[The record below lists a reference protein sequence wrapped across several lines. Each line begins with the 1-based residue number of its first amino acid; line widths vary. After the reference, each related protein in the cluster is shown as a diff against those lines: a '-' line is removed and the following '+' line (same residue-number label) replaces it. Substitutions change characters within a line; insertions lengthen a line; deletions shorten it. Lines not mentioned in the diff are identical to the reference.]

1 MCSATKPAEVP
12 TVVKLPYIIV
22 PAPKDVNKSS
32 APETLVAVTALSVE
46 SFKNWMAPKEP
57 VSLSLPDSILEPTEL
72 NSSALFRELA
82 IIVYYITGGYY
93 RACRFT
99 YVENLLLIVLLFE
112 RMSIFSNSKAR

>member
-1 MCSATKPAEVP
+1 M
-12 TVVKLPYIIV
+12 IV
-22 PAPKDVNKSS
+22 PAPNVFEASEV
-32 APETLVAVTALSVE
+32 PVTFVE
-46 SFKNWMAPKEP
+46 VIVLPNVVSWSIWIAPKLLSEP
-57 VSLSLPDSILEPTEL
+57 ESPELVKITEPTEL

-112 RMSIFSNSKAR
+112 RMSIFSSSKAK